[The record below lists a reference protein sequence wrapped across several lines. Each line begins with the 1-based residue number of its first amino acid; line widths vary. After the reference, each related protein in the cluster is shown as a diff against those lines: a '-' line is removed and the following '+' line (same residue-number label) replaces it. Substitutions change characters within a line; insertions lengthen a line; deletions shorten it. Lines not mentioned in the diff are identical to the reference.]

1 MKTMLHLDSIAKS
14 KKIVLIPLLIGFG
27 GMIFSQYIFYLPVK
41 STRAT
46 LILAV
51 TGLLVGLAAN
61 SISQSDK
68 HTSRKLAA
76 SIFLGFLLIPYL
88 SFGLGRVHV
97 LAKDGPPEY
106 IRVIEVRPTI
116 ETVIWI
122 TKNGE
127 EKTVFQGPKT
137 LYLHPG
143 EQRVYLGTF
152 SIPAGT
158 YVRGEV
164 RISNVLTD
172 LEEDMFKAGVDPEY
186 YEEEYQRM
194 KEHLSD
200 ASDWSRNEN
209 LVRYTWDAG
218 RKVSYL
224 RMGEGFTYP
233 GIGGPDITLDF
244 IMGEH
249 DGKPES
255 VEVIMEMP
263 PGIPAPKIGVDV

>member
-1 MKTMLHLDSIAKS
+1 MLQLDSIAHS
-14 KKIVLIPLLIGFG
+14 KKILIIPLLIGFG
-27 GMIFSQYIFYLPVK
+27 GMLFSQYLFYLPVK
-41 STRAT
+41 STKAT
-46 LILAV
+46 LILAAIGFIIGIAV
-51 TGLLVGLAAN
+51 N
-61 SISQSDK
+61 SISKYNK

-76 SIFLGFLLIPYL
+76 SIFLGFLFIPYL

-127 EKTVFQGPKT
+127 EKTVFHGPKK

-164 RISNVLTD
+164 RISSVFTD
-172 LEEDMFKAGVDPEY
+172 LEEDMLKAGVDPEY
-186 YEEEYQRM
+186 FEDEYHRM
-194 KEHLSD
+194 QEHLSD
-200 ASDWSRNEN
+200 ASGWSRDEN

-224 RMGEGFTYP
+224 RMGEGFSYP

-244 IMGEH
+244 VMGEH